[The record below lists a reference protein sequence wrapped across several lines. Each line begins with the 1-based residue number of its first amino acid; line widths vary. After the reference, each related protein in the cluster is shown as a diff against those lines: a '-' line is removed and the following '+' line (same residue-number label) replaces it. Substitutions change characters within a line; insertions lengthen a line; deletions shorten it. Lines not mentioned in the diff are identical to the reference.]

1 MNTFDSHVHMSHP
14 KFDNSFRHMTY
25 DRSSCTF
32 GIEQGNRD
40 SVIKAMKQQGI
51 IGAIEPGIDLAS
63 NQRLLDLAK
72 QHTGWLFPAVGLH
85 PTRTPNEKW
94 KDRSILKELSK
105 RKETVA
111 IGETGLDL
119 HFERKEWHIWTQLKW
134 FIFQILLAHCRKL
147 PLILHIRQAD
157 RMAIPILRLFK
168 PFLHGGVAHCFCGDV
183 KTARAF
189 IRLGFHLGIGGTLLQ
204 NNEAGDA
211 LRETVRRI
219 PLEHL
224 LLETDAPYVHPTC
237 DVITSG
243 KMRSKVRNTSLILPA
258 IARKIAELK
267 GIDVETVERQTTQN
281 TIDTFHLKLSQN
293 MRDAVE

>member
-1 MNTFDSHVHMSHP
+1 MKTFDSHVHMSHP

-32 GIEQGNRD
+32 GIEQGDRD
-40 SVIKAMKQQGI
+40 SVIKAMKQIGVS
-51 IGAIEPGIDLAS
+51 GAIEPGIDLAS

-72 QHTGWLFPAVGLH
+72 QLPGWLFPAVGLH

-94 KDRSILKELSK
+94 KDRAILKELTK
-105 RKETVA
+105 LPEVIA
-111 IGETGLDL
+111 VGETGLDF
-119 HFERKEWHIWTQLKW
+119 HFQRKDQHRMVQLRW
-134 FIFQILLAHCRKL
+134 FIFQILLAHRRKL

-157 RMAIPILRLFK
+157 RMAIPILRLFRQL
-168 PFLHGGVAHCFCGDV
+168 LHGGVAHCFYGDV
-183 KTARAF
+183 KAAQAF
-189 IRLGFHLGIGGTLLQ
+189 IRLGFRLGIGGTLLQ
-204 NNEAGDA
+204 DNEAGET
-211 LRETVRRI
+211 LRETVRQI

-267 GIDVETVERQTTQN
+267 DIDVETVGRQTTQN
-281 TIDTFHLKLSQN
+281 TIDTFHLRLS
-293 MRDAVE
+293 